1 VYFTRFFLGKA
12 ANNGAIVAQ
21 SAERLSLCCTARLT
35 PPRSRRFFAHQR
47 DGGGPLGPGGYDWP
61 LTFGHGR
68 ALPPPAKRLPGA
80 VLADDG
86 LWYPRPEQ
94 IKLRAGDAVLAHY
107 LTAHGPMEHHGG
119 EARMMI
125 YFRVTHL
132 GVQLPHRGYPI
143 TSDRVAPV
151 PRRGSGSGA
160 SRGAMALCD
169 PWHNWEG
176 LSRAAAKYSHAHA
189 RL

>member
-1 VYFTRFFLGKA
+1 
-12 ANNGAIVAQ
+12 
-21 SAERLSLCCTARLT
+21 
-35 PPRSRRFFAHQR
+35 
-47 DGGGPLGPGGYDWP
+47 
-61 LTFGHGR
+61 
-68 ALPPPAKRLPGA
+68 
-80 VLADDG
+80 
-86 LWYPRPEQ
+86 
-94 IKLRAGDAVLAHY
+94 
-107 LTAHGPMEHHGG
+107 
-119 EARMMI
+119 MMI

-151 PRRGSGSGA
+151 PRRGSGA